1 MVSEPNCHSTKLS
14 TENLLE
20 IELRKTQIL
29 MNKSVYLSI
38 LELSKIVMYEFW
50 YDYENPK
57 YEEKAKLFYMD
68 TGSFLVFIKADDI
81 YKDIEEGIE

>member
-68 TGSFLVFIKADDI
+68 TGSFIVFIKTDDI
-81 YKDIEEGIE
+81 YKDIEEDIE

>member
-68 TGSFLVFIKADDI
+68 TSSFIVFIKTDDI
-81 YKDIEEGIE
+81 YKDIEEDIE

>member
-68 TGSFLVFIKADDI
+68 TGSFIVFIKADDI

>member
-20 IELRKTQIL
+20 IELQKTQIL

-68 TGSFLVFIKADDI
+68 TGSFIVFIKADDI

>member
-50 YDYENPK
+50 YDYENSK

-68 TGSFLVFIKADDI
+68 TGSFIVFIKADDI

>member
-29 MNKSVYLSI
+29 MNKSFYLSI

-68 TGSFLVFIKADDI
+68 TGSFIVFIKADDI

>member
-1 MVSEPNCHSTKLS
+1 
-14 TENLLE
+14 
-20 IELRKTQIL
+20 

-57 YEEKAKLFYMD
+57 YQEKAKLFYMD
-68 TGSFLVFIKADDI
+68 TGSFIVFIKADDI
-81 YKDIEEGIE
+81 YKDTEEGIE

>member
-1 MVSEPNCHSTKLS
+1 
-14 TENLLE
+14 
-20 IELRKTQIL
+20 

-57 YEEKAKLFYMD
+57 YEEKSKLFYMD
-68 TGSFLVFIKADDI
+68 TGSFIVFIKADDI